1 MVKSF
6 LRLRAVN
13 PGFTAENV
21 LTFDVSL
28 NGNDYPNRLAALGFT
43 EALFTRI
50 KALPGVASVSAA
62 NCLPLTGGCW
72 GDPMQIRGK
81 PPRPGELPP
90 LVHLRRT
97 FPGFIETMKIPVLQG
112 RTHVAADHQQR
123 TGALVLS
130 RRAAQLYFPNED
142 PIGKQLGFMFDP
154 TAQNWYTVV
163 GVVGDTPVENLG
175 EKPYGVVYMP
185 AIDPSSDT
193 GAGLHNM
200 AFTVRTT
207 VPPMS
212 LARAVSA
219 AAAEV
224 NPNVALGRI
233 RSMEMIVSDATA
245 RMAFTMMLLLIAGG
259 IALLLGAVGIYGVI
273 SYVVG
278 QRTSEIGVR
287 MALGAAPRDVA
298 GMVLRQSGTVV
309 GLGLLAGL
317 AGALVLSRVMT
328 SLLFQVK
335 PTDAVT
341 YTAVVAFLVL
351 VAALASWLP
360 ARRAAAMDPLTALR
374 K

>member
-1 MVKSF
+1 MFKE
-6 LRLRAVN
+6 
-13 PGFTAENV
+13 PE
-21 LTFDVSL
+21 
-28 NGNDYPNRLAALGFT
+28 
-43 EALFTRI
+43 
-50 KALPGVASVSAA
+50 
-62 NCLPLTGGCW
+62 
-72 GDPMQIRGK
+72 
-81 PPRPGELPP
+81 GE
-90 LVHLRRT
+90 
-97 FPGFIETMKIPVLQG
+97 
-112 RTHVAADHQQR
+112 
-123 TGALVLS
+123 
-130 RRAAQLYFPNED
+130 
-142 PIGKQLGFMFDP
+142 
-154 TAQNWYTVV
+154 NWYTVV

-185 AIDPSSDT
+185 AIDPLFDT

-207 VPPMS
+207 VPPMG
-212 LARAVSA
+212 LARAVST

-224 NPNVALGRI
+224 DPNVALGRI

-259 IALLLGAVGIYGVI
+259 IALVLGAVGIYGVI

-317 AGALVLSRVMT
+317 AGALTLSRVMS
-328 SLLFQVK
+328 SLLFQVR
-335 PTDAVT
+335 PTDAAT
-341 YTAVVAFLVL
+341 YTAVIAFLVL

-360 ARRAAAMDPLTALR
+360 ARRAAAMDPLSALR
-374 K
+374 KE